1 MPYFLLKPALSGQV
15 TVNDFLSRDECRGI
29 IEGGERTVGLHA
41 GSTGDRR
48 ASIRQSDIGWF
59 SPEGEHQWLFKRIGD
74 CVTHINR
81 DWFGFNLLAFEGVQ
95 FTKYS
100 GRDKDSGG
108 DYYGAHKDTS
118 LVPGGTI
125 RKLSFTIQL
134 CEGDT
139 YEGGDVVLYDSFTD
153 MTTLNR
159 QLGSIS
165 FFPSFTIHEVTPVTK
180 GTRYSLVGWA
190 CGPSFV

>member
-1 MPYFLLKPALSGQV
+1 MPFFLLKPALSGQV
-15 TVNDFLSRDECRGI
+15 SVNNFLSGDECRAA
-29 IEGGERTVGLHA
+29 IEGGERTLGLAA
-41 GSTGDRR
+41 GTTGDGR
-48 ASIRQSDIGWF
+48 AGLRQSDIGWF
-59 SPEGEHQWLFKRIGD
+59 SPEGEHQWLFKRIRD
-74 CVTHINR
+74 CVNDINR

-100 GRDKDSGG
+100 QRAGRAGG
-108 DYYGAHKDTS
+108 DHYGAHKDTS
-118 LVPGGTI
+118 LLADGTI

-134 CEGDT
+134 CDGDT
-139 YEGGDVVLYDSFTD
+139 YEGGDVLLYDSFTD
-153 MTTLNR
+153 SAGLSR

-165 FFPSFTIHEVTPVTK
+165 FFPSYTIHEVTPVTK